1 MSHRTKKTLAV
12 LGTGAVAAAAAFAV
26 PAGAQ
31 SANTITVKGGSK
43 MKPGS
48 HIIDTQRFR
57 PFNKSVKSGSTVTIA
72 NKSKSREPHTLSLVK
87 ASVLPKNMGQME
99 AFFGGKTMR
108 DFMQAH
114 EVDPENE
121 EAPPGKMRVDVGEE
135 GFDQPG
141 DSVFFAGPAPTKIK
155 VTAKKGT
162 TLSYICL
169 IHPWMQG
176 KIKTN

>member
-1 MSHRTKKTLAV
+1 MSPHSRKTLAM
-12 LGTGAVAAAAAFAV
+12 LGTAAVAAAAALAV

-31 SANTITVKGGSK
+31 NATTITVKGGSK

-48 HIIDTQRFR
+48 YIMDNQRFR
-57 PFNKSVKSGSTVTIA
+57 PFNRSVKSGRTVTIV
-72 NKSKSREPHTLSLVK
+72 NKTKGEPHTLSIVK
-87 ASVLPKNMGQME
+87 RSVLPRTAAQME
-99 AFFGGKTMR
+99 QFFGSKTMG
-108 DFMQAH
+108 DFMAAH
-114 EVDPENE
+114 EVDPANE
-121 EAPPGKMRVDVGEE
+121 EAPPGKLLVDVGEE

-162 TLSYICL
+162 TLRYICL

-176 KIKTN
+176 KIKTS